1 MYCSAC
7 GVQNS
12 DGATHCVNCGSHLT
26 EAIPQGIPVEPP
38 VMASPKTSGLAIAS
52 LVLGIFSLLCFPFAG
67 IAAIICGII
76 ALVKI
81 NTHQLKGTGFAIAG
95 IVIPVIMVPFMLA
108 ILMPALSQ
116 VRHIAQRVVCGTN
129 LKGLSTAMIVY
140 MNDYDDMLPAD
151 HWCDLLIEKADVSP
165 KSFIC
170 PDSDAIEGES
180 SYAMNANLL
189 GKHSGKIPPEAV
201 LFFETDKGKG
211 PGPRDTPITARRF
224 NEFLNKH
231 GMGCKPDI
239 LVYKGRF
246 NQIGGPSDV
255 LLRHNENGRPGCNIV
270 FADGHTEFVT
280 EDRIATLKWT
290 AE

>member
-52 LVLGIFSLLCFPFAG
+52 LVLAIFSLLCFPFAG

-108 ILMPALSQ
+108 ILMPALSK
-116 VRHIAQRVVCGTN
+116 VKHIAQTVVCETN
-129 LKGLSTAMIVY
+129 LIGLSSAMTVY
-140 MNDYDDMLPAD
+140 MNDYEDAYPTPEA
-151 HWCDLLIEKADVSP
+151 WCDLLMQEVDVSP
-165 KSFIC
+165 KSLQC
-170 PDSDAIEGES
+170 PSGPELAFG
-180 SYAMNANLL
+180 YAMNEHLRNLSESAVEPVAAGQLVVLFEADL
-189 GKHSGKIPPEAV
+189 GKNGV
-201 LFFETDKGKG
+201 
-211 PGPRDTPITARRF
+211 
-224 NEFLNKH
+224 
-231 GMGCKPDI
+231 
-239 LVYKGRF
+239 
-246 NQIGGPSDV
+246 GGPDDLV
-255 LLRHNENGRPGCNIV
+255 LRHERNGQLGCNIL
-270 FADGHTEFVT
+270 FADGHTEFVS
-280 EDRIATLKWT
+280 EDRIDDLKWT